1 MPYTSDEIPFEP
13 GSDTSEMAARMVSN
27 RAKVERAILDALRIA
42 YTSPRFGPGLTDDQ
56 LEQVTKG
63 LHQTVSA
70 SRRGLVLKGLVK
82 DSGKRRATRTGRP
95 AVVWIAT
102 QQVITPPPDGGTL

>member
-1 MPYTSDEIPFEP
+1 MPYTDEQIPFEP

-27 RAKVERAILDALRIA
+27 RAKVERSILRLLAHYFA
-42 YTSPRFGPGLTDDQ
+42 GMTDDE
-56 LEQVTKG
+56 LERHTGG

-95 AVVWIAT
+95 AVVWI
-102 QQVITPPPDGGTL
+102 ITPTEGHSR